1 MKGSNTNNYVEAQF
15 LVVRDI
21 ILRRQRQYNIN
32 QLLDKLIIEFEN
44 HFKQRLLRVANGT
57 FDGVFS
63 ATFKGLFVKTT
74 PGRFLP
80 KSCKRN
86 NVLVIGFI
94 FSLKGL

>member
-86 NVLVIGFI
+86 NVLAIGFI

>member
-1 MKGSNTNNYVEAQF
+1 MTFRWIPPGTKGLKDT
-15 LVVRDI
+15 

-44 HFKQRLLRVANGT
+44 HFKQRLLCAADGT

-63 ATFKGLFVKTT
+63 ARYKGSFVKTT

-80 KSCKRN
+80 KSYKRN
-86 NVLVIGFI
+86 NVLATGFI
-94 FSLKGL
+94 LSL